1 MPGSWPTM
9 PLNSSIRV
17 KGCLMGVVI
26 MVSPC
31 KEHRV
36 LRSRRAF
43 IAGRGKRQ
51 DRRQAD
57 QGVPRHRAALESH
70 DSFAFPHMWGW
81 PHWGVC
87 ALLYAKNFH
96 VRRRFHID
104 LIDLIIIIPTEIAI
118 VISWGGLFIRSR
130 NGEAFDSRP
139 LISFK
144 SINNWS
150 AVRFFAPHLGGGP
163 TGKKFARKKC

>member
-1 MPGSWPTM
+1 M
-9 PLNSSIRV
+9 
-17 KGCLMGVVI
+17 
-26 MVSPC
+26 
-31 KEHRV
+31 
-36 LRSRRAF
+36 
-43 IAGRGKRQ
+43 
-51 DRRQAD
+51 
-57 QGVPRHRAALESH
+57 
-70 DSFAFPHMWGW
+70 SFALFCAYFSGLSQPGAENAKTAAKRTKECRVTVLPLSLMIHLLFPHMWGG

-87 ALLYAKNFH
+87 ALLYAKNFR